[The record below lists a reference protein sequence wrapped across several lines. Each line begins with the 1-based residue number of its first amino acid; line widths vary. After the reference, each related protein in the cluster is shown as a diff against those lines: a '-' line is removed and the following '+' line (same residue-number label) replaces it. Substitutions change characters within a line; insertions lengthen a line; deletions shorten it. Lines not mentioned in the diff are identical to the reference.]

1 MSRIKRPAGPKSRS
15 QGHKP
20 GSSRHI
26 RERSSFRDDTKSRRF
41 PFVKVDVFSSR
52 ALEGNQL
59 AVFPDARGLRDSEMQ
74 ALAREMNLA
83 ETTFVLPRTRTVES
97 KQGVKVRIFTVQ
109 EELEFAGHPTLG
121 TAFVLRKGNQSE
133 VALELKVGRIPV
145 RFEQVDGELFGEMQQ
160 RDPVMGSFHDKSA
173 VAAAAG
179 LAPDAIDSDLPI
191 QTVSTGMPFA
201 MVPLRGLAIM
211 RELNASWKRMAE
223 YLAST
228 DAKFLY
234 FVTRETVD
242 PKARL
247 HARMIFYNGEDPAT
261 GSAAGCCAAWMVA
274 QGVARPDERVLIEQG
289 LEIRRPSRI
298 FVRAARRGNEIVNVR
313 VGGNV
318 VKVMRGEV
326 QL

>member
-1 MSRIKRPAGPKSRS
+1 MSNARKHTSPR
-15 QGHKP
+15 KP
-20 GSSRHI
+20 
-26 RERSSFRDDTKSRRF
+26 RRF
-41 PFVKVDVFSSR
+41 AFVKVDVFSAK

-83 ETTFVLPRTRTVES
+83 ETTFVLPRPRAVEA

-121 TAFVLRKGNQSE
+121 TAFVLRKANQPE
-133 VALELKVGRIPV
+133 VVLDLKVGNIPV
-145 RFEQVDGELFGEMQQ
+145 RFEELNGKLFGEMHQ

-179 LAPDAIDSDLPI
+179 LELSDIDPNLPV

-201 MVPLRGLAIM
+201 MVPLRSLEVI
-211 RELNASWKRMAE
+211 RNFSPSWKRMAE
-223 YLAST
+223 YVEPT

-274 QGVARPDERVLIEQG
+274 HGVARSDERVLIEQG
-289 LEIRRPSRI
+289 IEIRRPSRI
-298 FVRAARRGNEIVNVR
+298 FVRASRTGNEIVNVR

-318 VKVMRGEV
+318 VKLMRGEV
-326 QL
+326 FL